1 MPKGLGGRGVRDEAE
16 EGARGP
22 ARREELLSHG
32 RTSALFVAQKEATE
46 GFSLWLLD
54 GEWPSSS
61 KNGNRE
67 RSREA
72 PVGIQGERDIT
83 CPKKGLGLTLGLPTI
98 HLT

>member
-1 MPKGLGGRGVRDEAE
+1 MGGL
-16 EGARGP
+16 
-22 ARREELLSHG
+22 L
-32 RTSALFVAQKEATE
+32 ALFIAPKEATE

-72 PVGIQGERDIT
+72 PVGIQGERDIA
-83 CPKKGLGLTLGLPTI
+83 CPKKGLGLTLGLPTT